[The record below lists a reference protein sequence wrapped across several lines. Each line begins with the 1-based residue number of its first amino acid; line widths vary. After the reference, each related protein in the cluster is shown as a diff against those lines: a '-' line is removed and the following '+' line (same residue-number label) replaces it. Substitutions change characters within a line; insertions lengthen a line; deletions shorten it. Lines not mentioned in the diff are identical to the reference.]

1 MAADEVTVGRVLERR
16 TVLLGAG
23 AVGIAGV
30 LAACGGDDDS
40 ASPDEP
46 VDTATDD
53 AGTDDA
59 TDEPT
64 DATDEPDA
72 TEEPT
77 DDADSD
83 DDALVSASDVPVGG
97 GVILADQGVV
107 VTQPA
112 DGEFKGFSS
121 TCTHQGCT
129 VGEVS
134 DGLIRCPCHG
144 SRYFIEDGTVE
155 NGPATQ
161 GLPEVAVSLD
171 GDKIVRV

>member
-1 MAADEVTVGRVLERR
+1 MTADKMTTQPELERR

-30 LAACGGDDDS
+30 LAACGGDDNGS
-40 ASPDEP
+40 GGVPAA
-46 VDTATDD
+46 TATDD
-53 AGTDDA
+53 SGTGDV

-64 DATDEPDA
+64 DGAG
-72 TEEPT
+72 
-77 DDADSD
+77 SD
-83 DDALVSASDVPVGG
+83 DDQDDDAAVLVPASDVPVGG
-97 GVILADQGVV
+97 GVILADEEVV
-107 VTQPA
+107 ITQPA
-112 DGEFKGFSS
+112 DGEFKAFSS

-129 VGEVS
+129 VGSVS

-161 GLPEVAVSLD
+161 PLPEVAVSLE
-171 GDKIVRV
+171 GDQIVRA

>member
-1 MAADEVTVGRVLERR
+1 MTTDEMTAGTQVERR
-16 TVLLGAG
+16 AVLLGAG

-30 LAACGGDDDS
+30 LAACGGDDS
-40 ASPDEP
+40 GTADEP
-46 VDTATDD
+46 TSGSTNGDATDD
-53 AGTDDA
+53 ADDDATEDGTDD
-59 TDEPT
+59 E
-64 DATDEPDA
+64 
-72 TEEPT
+72 T
-77 DDADSD
+77 DDGEPGG
-83 DDALVSASDVPVGG
+83 DALVPASDVPVGG
-97 GVILADQGVV
+97 GVILADEEVV

-112 DGEFKGFSS
+112 EGEFKGFSS

-161 GLPEVAVSLD
+161 PLPEVSVSLE
-171 GDKIVRV
+171 GDQIIRA